1 MGFVSGGCRYPD
13 DYQSIFN
20 NINMFPSGGKPQP
33 LASEYEG
40 YYENMRNKWHEKYER
55 EKRERIK
62 NFKFFERMFE
72 GAEHPNGEDYGS
84 RDNPLNDEVGAEYHI
99 DYPFNV
105 FGLKKSSSKEDMK
118 KAYRKK
124 VLETHPDKTG
134 EDSEDEFRVIQEA
147 YEYYTNYIL

>member
-1 MGFVSGGCRYPD
+1 MGFVSGGCHYPD

-20 NINMFPSGGKPQP
+20 NINMFPSGGKRQP

-40 YYENMRNKWHEKYER
+40 YYEYMRDKWHQQYER
-55 EKRERIK
+55 EKRQK
-62 NFKFFERMFE
+62 CHHQWFE
-72 GAEHPNGEDYGS
+72 EDYGQ
-84 RDNPLNDEVGAEYHI
+84 RENPLHDEVGPEYHI

-105 FGLKKSSSKEDMK
+105 FGLKKSSSQEDMK

-124 VLETHPDKTG
+124 ILETHPDKTG
-134 EDSEDEFRVIQEA
+134 EDSDEEFREVQEA